1 MQPLVARQRLV
12 PHDGQKPLPS
22 TPAIRRV
29 LTEDW
34 SSPKP
39 VSLRRIASE
48 PSQLGWKRSFGVVQ
62 IHTRP
67 LMEHERGATPMRRIS
82 TSLRLTLLGD
92 ADAHEEEEYR
102 AANTSP
108 RPKRLSLVI
117 MTSRHFRKVSVELGF
132 LLRVFVLLALVPSVS
147 GMVAAIGPRPGAQYG
162 ATTGSRTM
170 APRHAT
176 AAPWHSYL
184 PAQPAAPSATFALLE
199 GSIAD
204 WRKVAPIRAH
214 TGLVRLCLAAEHAMT
229 SRPVRLSKKGRHL
242 ERVMASRFS
251 EALCVLA
258 FPASYGAMRR
268 WHELRAPRAIDEL
281 KEAKARLEA
290 ALGERLPAGSYRIE
304 ARVKTAR
311 SLFEK
316 TVLRGKRVHDLCG
329 LRVIVDT
336 GVEAERRASWVASSQ
351 VASSPSGRCAEV
363 ALRVGEVVLDGLPL
377 PQSRP
382 AKDYVLQPKPN
393 GYQSLHLH
401 LTLPSGAPLEVQV
414 RTQCMHEAAVLG
426 SASHGRYKAKE
437 VGLGAWLRDL

>member
-1 MQPLVARQRLV
+1 MDQP
-12 PHDGQKPLPS
+12 PS
-22 TPAIRRV
+22 LTPRYHASDPSLLTPPIRRV

-92 ADAHEEEEYR
+92 ADAHEEEECR
-102 AANTSP
+102 TANTSP
-108 RPKRLSLVI
+108 RPKRVSLVI
-117 MTSRHFRKVSVELGF
+117 YRRAALTKVTVELGF
-132 LLRVFVLLALVPSVS
+132 LLRVFVLLALLPTVS

-184 PAQPAAPSATFALLE
+184 RAQPAAPSATFAPAALDE
-199 GSIAD
+199 PIAA
-204 WRKVAPIRAH
+204 WRQMAPLRAH

-336 GVEAERRASWVASSQ
+336 DVEAERRASWVASSQ
-351 VASSPSGRCAEV
+351 VASSPGGRCAEV

-377 PQSRP
+377 VQSRP

-414 RTQCMHEAAVLG
+414 RTRCMHEAAVLG
-426 SASHGRYKAKE
+426 SASHGRYKASE
-437 VGLGAWLRDL
+437 LGIGAWLRDL

>member
-1 MQPLVARQRLV
+1 MHEP
-12 PHDGQKPLPS
+12 PPEPPPFTS
-22 TPAIRRV
+22 MPAIRRV

-102 AANTSP
+102 ASNTPP

-117 MTSRHFRKVSVELGF
+117 NRRACITKVTVELGF
-132 LLRVFVLLALVPSVS
+132 LLRVFVVLALLSNVS
-147 GMVAAIGPRPGAQYG
+147 GMVAAVGPRPGAQYG
-162 ATTGSRTM
+162 ATTRTV
-170 APRHAT
+170 ASRHAT

-184 PAQPAAPSATFALLE
+184 RAQPVAPSATFAPAALD
-199 GSIAD
+199 GPIAA
-204 WRKVAPIRAH
+204 WRQMAPLRAH

-229 SRPVRLSKKGRHL
+229 SRPIRLSKKGRHL
-242 ERVMASRFS
+242 ERVMASHFS
-251 EALCVLA
+251 EALCMLA
-258 FPASYGAMRR
+258 FPKSYGRMQR

-290 ALGERLPAGSYRIE
+290 ALDERLPAGSYRIE

-351 VASSPSGRCAEV
+351 VTSSPGGRCAEV
-363 ALRVGEVVLDGLPL
+363 ALRVGDVVLDGLPL
-377 PQSRP
+377 AQSRP

-414 RTQCMHEAAVLG
+414 RTRCMHEAAVLG
-426 SASHGRYKAKE
+426 SASHGRYKANE
-437 VGLGAWLRDL
+437 LGIGAWLRDL